1 MSGSIQTKNGKLYIV
16 VSYKDENGKS
26 RQKWHAT
33 GLTERGNKRK
43 AKEIMQEILSGYE
56 EHPPCKNQIQ
66 QSSSTNDILFGDFL
80 EQWLEF
86 KIPTIEKITAITYT
100 RQTKKIKKYFN
111 EKKIY
116 LKTIKP
122 YDVQGF
128 YNLLYSER
136 SSTNTAIKYHAIIRQ
151 ALDYAYKL
159 ELTEKNIATLIQ
171 KPKHQKYQAS
181 FYNVEEIKKLLEIV
195 KGDPLELLITV
206 CATYGLRRSEVLGI
220 KWSAIDFENK
230 LLRINHKVLW
240 LENRF
245 IKSNKMKNTSSNR
258 TLPLIDTIADMFL
271 KEKQRQADN
280 KIKYGCDYNTEFE
293 DYVFVNDQGKLF
305 TPSFISQHFSI
316 ILKNNN
322 LKHIRFHDLRHSCAS
337 AMLSMGVSMKQIQE
351 WLGHS
356 TYNMT
361 ADTYT
366 HLDFSAKI
374 ASADQISKIFS
385 EKDNLTFMP
394 REQVLLNK
402 IAELEDKIKVLSNQ

>member
-1 MSGSIQTKNGKLYIV
+1 M
-16 VSYKDENGKS
+16 
-26 RQKWHAT
+26 
-33 GLTERGNKRK
+33 
-43 AKEIMQEILSGYE
+43 
-56 EHPPCKNQIQ
+56 
-66 QSSSTNDILFGDFL
+66 
-80 EQWLEF
+80 
-86 KIPTIEKITAITYT
+86 
-100 RQTKKIKKYFN
+100 
-111 EKKIY
+111 
-116 LKTIKP
+116 
-122 YDVQGF
+122 
-128 YNLLYSER
+128 LYSER

-385 EKDNLTFMP
+385 EKDNLTFIP

>member
-26 RQKWHAT
+26 VRKWHST

-43 AKEIMQEILSGYE
+43 AKEIMQEILSGYAQST
-56 EHPPCKNQIQ
+56 PPTNQLQ
-66 QSSSTNDILFGDFL
+66 QPATHNDILFGDFL

-100 RQTKKIKKYFN
+100 RQTKKTKKYFN

-122 YDVQGF
+122 HEVQGF
-128 YNLLYSER
+128 YNLLYSEG

-159 ELTEKNIATLIQ
+159 ELTEKNIATLLQ
-171 KPKHQKYQAS
+171 KPKHEKYHAS
-181 FYNVEEIKKLLEIV
+181 FYNVEEIKHLLEVI

-230 LLRINHKVLW
+230 LLRINHKILW
-240 LENRF
+240 LEKQF
-245 IKSNKMKNTSSNR
+245 VKADKMKNNSSNR
-258 TLPLIDTIADMFL
+258 TLPLIDTIAEMFL
-271 KEKQRQADN
+271 KEKQKQAEN
-280 KIKYGCDYNTEFE
+280 KIKYGYDYVTEFE
-293 DYVFVNDQGKLF
+293 EYVFVDNYGKLF
-305 TPSFISQHFSI
+305 TPSFISQHFSL

-337 AMLSMGVSMKQIQE
+337 AMLLKGVSMKQIQE

-366 HLDFSAKI
+366 HLDFTAKI
-374 ASADQISKIFS
+374 SSANTIATIFNEENVTIMPTNEQI
-385 EKDNLTFMP
+385 
-394 REQVLLNK
+394 LLQK
-402 IAELEDKIKVLSNQ
+402 IAELEDKIKLLSQ

>member
-33 GLTERGNKRK
+33 GLNERGNKRK

-258 TLPLIDTIADMFL
+258 TLPLINTIADMFL

-385 EKDNLTFMP
+385 EKNQGSIVSDTEFLYT
-394 REQVLLNK
+394 
-402 IAELEDKIKVLSNQ
+402 IELPV